1 MFVTVDLVQPMS
13 WRLAEPDAFR
23 SLAIEREQFRAA
35 PRHFLA
41 QLSDAQTRRRTLDAI
56 EAKITP
62 IDTAMSG
69 CPKNTQVRRK
79 TLALVSQKFPAI
91 RAGFERSKKM
101 TIDAANSG

>member
-13 WRLAEPDAFR
+13 WRLAKPDAFR
-23 SLAIEREQFRAA
+23 SLAIEREQFSLSAPR

-41 QLSDAQTRRRTLDAI
+41 QLFDAQTRRRTLDAI

-69 CPKNTQVRRK
+69 CPKNAQVCRK

-91 RAGFERSKKM
+91 RAGLNGQKN
-101 TIDAANSG
+101 DN